1 MSLAAEKYDRPVLR
15 SLWRGFKRACPA
27 CNQGKFFNGYLTLRD
42 GCSHCGEPLGQIR
55 SDDIPPY
62 FTIAIVGHIVV
73 PLILYTEQTSPP
85 PFWLTMMIWPPLTL
99 LLTILLLPRVKGAI
113 VGLMWALGLR
123 GDERQ

>member
-1 MSLAAEKYDRPVLR
+1 MSLVTEKLDRPVLR
-15 SLWRGFKRACPA
+15 SLWRGFRRSCPA
-27 CNQGKFFNGYLTLRD
+27 CNRGHFFMGYLTLRD

-73 PLILYTEQTSPP
+73 PLILLTERTAPP
-85 PFWLTMMIWPPLTL
+85 PFWLTMLIWPPLTL
-99 LLTILLLPRVKGAI
+99 LLTIILLPRVKGAI
-113 VGLMWALGLR
+113 VGLMWSLGLR